1 MKRWLT
7 ILGLL
12 IVASAFGSPG
22 STNVTIN
29 VGAAPVIGA
38 CISTYDFKSKIPYGV
53 LGKRLG
59 TGVVID
65 GEYDHEDKLPNMLWI
80 DAVDRVYRGAVLP
93 IEIRGIPIKLRKGVH
108 YKLEGYE
115 SGEFTGDPAW
125 LCSSGKQS
133 FQYRN
138 FFVVTRA
145 IEPVDEPVPPIAPG
159 ANLLDLLSL
168 PAERQSQFTRELAHK
183 LTSSQVPTS
192 GEADSAALAAFRNIG
207 IDMRERLE
215 VTGLLTLGRD
225 VPDFGSAGDLI
236 WEVRIT
242 RSVTFPSGVSGIVW
256 VSAAKKTTKVLF
268 P

>member
-59 TGVVID
+59 TRVVID
-65 GEYDHEDKLPNMLWI
+65 GEYDHEDKLPNLLWI

-93 IEIRGIPIKLRKGVH
+93 IEIRGTPIKLRKGAH

-125 LCSSGKQS
+125 LFSSGKQS
-133 FQYRN
+133 FQYRS
-138 FFVVTRA
+138 FFVVSRA
-145 IEPVDEPVPPIAPG
+145 IEPVDEPLPPIAPELIFLTCYPSRRSG
-159 ANLLDLLSL
+159 KASLRGSL
-168 PAERQSQFTRELAHK
+168 PTNSRAAKCRRVEK
-183 LTSSQVPTS
+183 LTQPRWVLSATS
-192 GEADSAALAAFRNIG
+192 E
-207 IDMRERLE
+207 
-215 VTGLLTLGRD
+215 
-225 VPDFGSAGDLI
+225 LI
-236 WEVRIT
+236 CVNAWR
-242 RSVTFPSGVSGIVW
+242 
-256 VSAAKKTTKVLF
+256 
-268 P
+268 